1 MSPFSAV
8 PGDAPD
14 LPPVDGSVTRRGVVA
29 LGDSITVGEGEP
41 LLGVTMQSWAS
52 WVAEAFDVPCHKL
65 ARNGAVAHE
74 VLEDL
79 VPRMRGRYDVALVHV
94 GVNDVRGD
102 PWDADGYRLTL
113 DAIVAAATL
122 HADRVLVATLPND
135 LGRPSCAPKPELA
148 SAIVRDLAARHEAL
162 VLDLADLGGRR
173 MVLPDVVHP
182 TAPGQVE
189 MAARAVEVLE
199 RDGLRGPDGVRPAN
213 PWLLADPFLSV
224 RARVAAERRWV
235 RGLGRDVRR
244 RAFEAGVRRLRG

>member
-65 ARNGAVAHE
+65 ARNGAVARE

-79 VPRMRGRYDVALVHV
+79 VARMRGRYDVALVYA

-102 PWDADGYRLTL
+102 RWVADDYRTTL
-113 DAIVAAATL
+113 DAIVTAAAL
-122 HADRVLVATLPND
+122 HADRVLVATLPSD

-148 SAIVRDLAARHEAL
+148 SAVVRAVAARHGAL
-162 VLDLADLGGRR
+162 VLDLADFGGRR
-173 MVLPDVVHP
+173 LVLPDVVHP

-189 MAARAVEVLE
+189 MAARAIELLE
-199 RDGLRGPDGVRPAN
+199 QDGLRGPDGRRPAN
-213 PWLLADPFLSV
+213 PWLLADPHLSV

-244 RAFEAGVRRLRG
+244 RAVEAGVRRLRG